1 MRKDLGLK
9 GSVHKFVNG
18 TLKGVTSRGKQSIG
32 FKIASG
38 YVVLALLVLIIG
50 GTSLYLMNGMQKNT
64 GNIVEQMVPALE
76 EIHNVNYYTE
86 HIMAVSMQHILS
98 TDAAQKKSW
107 KRNVTNLSVKWPNL

>member
-1 MRKDLGLK
+1 
-9 GSVHKFVNG
+9 
-18 TLKGVTSRGKQSIG
+18 
-32 FKIASG
+32 
-38 YVVLALLVLIIG
+38 
-50 GTSLYLMNGMQKNT
+50 MNGMQKNT
-64 GNIVEQMVPALE
+64 GDIVEQMVPALE